1 MCGIVGLVGEVTVSD
16 LVEALER
23 LEYRGYDSA
32 GVAFLRNSDLHI
44 EKNKGKVEV
53 LKEKLSQ
60 LLGVRIPIGIAHTR
74 WATHGEPNDINA
86 HPHTDCHSRLCVVHN
101 GIIENFKELR
111 RRLEEVGHRFVSDTD
126 TEVIPHL
133 IEEYYT
139 SDLVEAVRKAVK
151 LLEGSFAIA
160 VMHVDHPDLIVGAR
174 KGSPLILTVG
184 EKIAGVASDVTP
196 LLKYSRD
203 MVFLEDGDIF
213 WVSNHKFEIFD
224 VMGRKKDRKT
234 LRVEW
239 SYETAQ
245 KSGYKHYML
254 KEIFE
259 EPSAVAATL
268 SGRIKNSKVNLPEIE
283 ELHETL
289 ANSNVLKVVACGTSS
304 YAALSFKYF
313 LENLCDI
320 GVDVEVSS
328 EFRYKRPN
336 FGKNTILIAVSQS
349 GETADTLESVRLA
362 RSKEA
367 KILAITNVVG
377 STLMRESDFAL
388 LLNAGPEISVAA
400 TKSYV
405 TQLVLLY
412 LLGLKIVELK
422 GEWNGN
428 TTKILDGLLRLPE
441 VLDATLSRAEQIREV
456 ALKYKDFQHFM
467 YIGRGIGYPTAL
479 EGALKLKEISYIHA
493 TAYPAGELK
502 HGPIALLGP
511 DFPVFAISPR
521 DALYNKVKNNMIECK
536 ARKAKLI
543 ALTSD
548 DCEDVSE
555 IADDVLSV
563 NSYHEQLYPVL
574 MAPMIQL
581 FAYYIADSL
590 GHDPDKPRNL
600 AKSVTVE

>member
-1 MCGIVGLVGEVTVSD
+1 MCGIVGLVGEIFVSD
-16 LVEALER
+16 LIEGLER

-32 GVAFLRNSDLHI
+32 GVAFLRNSSLHV
-44 EKNKGKVEV
+44 EKNKGRVAS
-53 LKEKLSQ
+53 LKEKLFE
-60 LLGVRIPIGIAHTR
+60 LLQEKIAMGIAHTR

-86 HPHTDCHSRLCVVHN
+86 HPHTDCHSKLCVVHN
-101 GIIENFKELR
+101 GIIENFRELR
-111 RRLEEVGHRFVSDTD
+111 KRLEEVGHKFVSDTD

-139 SDLVEAVRKAVK
+139 NDLAEAVRRAVK

-160 VMHVDHPDLIVGAR
+160 VIHVDHPDLIVGAR

-184 EKIAGVASDVTP
+184 DRVAGIASDVTP
-196 LLKYSRD
+196 LLKYSRN
-203 MVFLEDGDIF
+203 MVFLEDGDMF
-213 WVSNHKFEIFD
+213 YVSKGHYEVFD
-224 VMGRKKDRKT
+224 VLGRKKERKPV
-234 LRVEW
+234 RIEW
-239 SYETAQ
+239 TYETAQ

-259 EPSAVAATL
+259 EPSCIAATL
-268 SGRIKNSKVNLPEIE
+268 SGRIKSGKVHLPEIE
-283 ELHETL
+283 ELQGVL
-289 ANSNVLKVVACGTSS
+289 ASSKALKVVACGTSS

-313 LENLCDI
+313 LENLCDVY
-320 GVDVEVSS
+320 VDVEVSS

-336 FGKNTILIAVSQS
+336 FDKNTVLVAVSQS

-362 RSKEA
+362 KSKGA
-367 KILAITNVVG
+367 KVLAVTNVVG
-377 STLMRESDFAL
+377 STLMRESDHKL

-405 TQLVLLY
+405 TQLVLLFM
-412 LLGLKIVELK
+412 LGLKIVELK
-422 GEWNGN
+422 DQWNERCE
-428 TTKILDGLLRLPE
+428 KLLDGMLRLPE
-441 VLDATLSRAEQIREV
+441 VLDATLSRAEHLKEV

-467 YIGRGIGYPTAL
+467 YIGRGLGYPTAL

-511 DFPVFAISPR
+511 DFPVFAIAPL
-521 DALYNKVKNNMIECK
+521 DALYTKMKNNMIECK

-548 DCEDVSE
+548 DCEDVHE
-555 IADDVLSV
+555 ITDDVLSV
-563 NSYHEQLYPVL
+563 NTFPEHLYPVL
-574 MAPMIQL
+574 MAPVIQL
-581 FAYYIADSL
+581 FAYYIADAL

>member
-1 MCGIVGLVGEVTVSD
+1 MCGIVGLVGEVVLSD
-16 LVEALER
+16 LIEGLEK

-32 GVAFLRNSDLHI
+32 GIAFLKDSSLHV
-44 EKNKGKVEV
+44 EKNKGKVAM
-53 LKEKLSQ
+53 LKEKLAG
-60 LLGVRIPIGIAHTR
+60 LLDEKIPLGIAHTR
-74 WATHGEPNDINA
+74 WATHGEPNDVNA
-86 HPHTDCHSRLCVVHN
+86 HPHTDCRSKICVVHN

-111 RRLEEVGHRFVSDTD
+111 KRLEEVGHKFVSDTD

-133 IEEYYT
+133 IEEYYA

-160 VMHVDHPDLIVGAR
+160 VIHADHPDIIVGAR
-174 KGSPLILTVG
+174 KGSPLVLTVG
-184 EKIAGVASDVTP
+184 DRVAGIASDVTP

-203 MVFLEDGDIF
+203 MVFLEDGDLFCI
-213 WVSNHKFEIFD
+213 SKDRFEIFD
-224 VMGRKKDRKT
+224 VMGRKKEHKVT
-234 LRVEW
+234 HVEW
-239 SYETAQ
+239 TYETAQ

-259 EPSAVAATL
+259 EPSCVAATL
-268 SGRIKNSKVNLPEIE
+268 TGRIKSGRVNLPEIE
-283 ELHETL
+283 PLYDAL
-289 ANSNVLKVVACGTSS
+289 ANSKVLKVVACGTSS

-313 LENLCDI
+313 LENLCSI
-320 GVDVEVSS
+320 NVDVEVSS
-328 EFRYKRPN
+328 EFRYKKPN
-336 FGKNTILIAVSQS
+336 FDENTTVVAVSQS

-362 RSKEA
+362 KSKGA

-377 STLMRESDFAL
+377 STLMRESDYTL

-422 GEWNGN
+422 GEWDEECSR
-428 TTKILDGLLRLPE
+428 ILDSMLRLPE
-441 VLDATLSRAEQIREV
+441 VLDATLSRAERIKEV

-467 YIGRGIGYPTAL
+467 YIGRGYGYPTAL

-511 DFPVFAISPR
+511 DFPVFAIAPL
-521 DALYNKVKNNMIECK
+521 DKLYNKVKNNVIECK
-536 ARKAKLI
+536 ARKARVI

-548 DCEDVSE
+548 NCEDVHE
-555 IADDVLSV
+555 TADDVLSV
-563 NSYHEQLYPVL
+563 NSFAEQLYPVL
-574 MAPMIQL
+574 MAPVIQL
-581 FAYYIADSL
+581 FAYYIADAL

>member
-53 LKEKLSQ
+53 LKGKLSQ
-60 LLGVRIPIGIAHTR
+60 LLGERIPIGIAHTR

-174 KGSPLILTVG
+174 KGSPLILTIG
-184 EKIAGVASDVTP
+184 EKVAGVASDVTP

-203 MVFLEDGDIF
+203 MVFLEDGDMF
-213 WVSNHKFEIFD
+213 WVSNHGFEVFD
-224 VMGRKKDRKT
+224 VMGRKRDRKM

-268 SGRIKNSKVNLPEIE
+268 SGRIKNNRVNLPEIE
-283 ELHETL
+283 ELHEAL
-289 ANSNVLKVVACGTSS
+289 KNSKVLKVVACGTSS

-313 LENLCDI
+313 LENLCDVS
-320 GVDVEVSS
+320 VDVEVSS

-336 FGKNTILIAVSQS
+336 FDENTILIAVSQS

-362 RSKEA
+362 RSKGA

-377 STLMRESDFAL
+377 STLMRESDFTL

-422 GEWNGN
+422 GEWNEN
-428 TTKILDGLLRLPE
+428 TTRILDGLLRLPE

-456 ALKYKDFQHFM
+456 ALKYKGFQHFM

-511 DFPVFAISPR
+511 DFPVFAISPC

-548 DCEDVSE
+548 DCEDVNE

-563 NSYHEQLYPVL
+563 NTYHEQLYPVL
-574 MAPMIQL
+574 MAPVIQL

>member
-53 LKEKLSQ
+53 LKGKLSQ
-60 LLGVRIPIGIAHTR
+60 LLGERIPIGIAHTR

-184 EKIAGVASDVTP
+184 EKVAGVASDVTP

-213 WVSNHKFEIFD
+213 WVSNRGFEIFD
-224 VMGRKKDRKT
+224 VMGRKKDRKK

-268 SGRIKNSKVNLPEIE
+268 SGRIKNSRVNLPEIE

-289 ANSNVLKVVACGTSS
+289 KNSNVLKVVACGTSS
-304 YAALSFKYF
+304 YASLSFKYF

-320 GVDVEVSS
+320 SVDVEVSS

-336 FGKNTILIAVSQS
+336 FNEDTILIAVSQS

-362 RSKEA
+362 RSRRA

-377 STLMRESDFAL
+377 STLMRESDFTL

-422 GEWNGN
+422 GEWNEN
-428 TTKILDGLLRLPE
+428 TARILDGLLRLPE

-493 TAYPAGELK
+493 TAYAAGELK

-563 NSYHEQLYPVL
+563 NTYHEQLYPVL
-574 MAPMIQL
+574 MAPVIQL